1 MSNRCTADA
10 RVKQVLTPS
19 ESIHKFHRKDDN
31 GCIADAV
38 SHKFKDCTYKLYR
51 SILST
56 LQQFDSFTGL
66 LCAIS
71 FYSQH
76 RQFHLS
82 IRLLHFSLPSQRWY
96 GKSLQQMRR
105 TNALVEASYDRAC
118 TLVSFDFIEVCCM
131 KCGRGAQCPVD
142 DLTYSWLSYVCG
154 YVSVCMSRCVCVYV
168 CVYVEVCMSVCMSL
182 CVCPG
187 VSVCMSLCVC
197 LCLYVSVQEMRQKLG
212 HRLQLPDLLIKPIQ
226 RIMKYQLMLKVCLHC
241 PLLTASSIHPSG
253 WISIHPS
260 GWILCINSVFSV
272 I

>member
-19 ESIHKFHRKDDN
+19 ESIHKFHRTDDN

-118 TLVSFDFIEVCCM
+118 TLVSFDFVEVCCM

-154 YVSVCMSRCVCVYV
+154 YVSVCMSSCVCVYV
-168 CVYVEVCMSVCMSL
+168 CVYVEVCLSMSRCVCVCLCVSVYVCMSL
-182 CVCPG
+182 YRRWDRSLVIAYSCLICWLNQFRGSWNINSCSRCVSTVHCSQLVPSIHRDG
-187 VSVCMSLCVC
+187 FPSIHRDGFFVLI
-197 LCLYVSVQEMRQKLG
+197 LCLVSF
-212 HRLQLPDLLIKPIQ
+212 
-226 RIMKYQLMLKVCLHC
+226 
-241 PLLTASSIHPSG
+241 SIDTVS
-253 WISIHPS
+253 
-260 GWILCINSVFSV
+260 
-272 I
+272 